1 MGCRIVAWLIGYP
14 RVYNKARRTH
24 DMAVSKSVSKS
35 VKGSKVVADKS
46 GVKTVKSDKVVGGT
60 RKVKRGSESVD
71 DKGVSDTDDS
81 QIPVIYGRKLP
92 EGAVVD
98 GILRLRGEGIPLRMI
113 CGRYGISRTR
123 MDRWMSQGEE
133 DVDEGKDTPCSR
145 LYVGMA
151 KAETA
156 VAERCMSGILKA
168 GEADG
173 GRNWAALA
181 WIMERC
187 FPEEYGL
194 ARRAD
199 VGEKEASVRVVMGGQ
214 GGSVPHEPGRV
225 MGVVDARVSETLN
238 VSESPRDETP
248 HTDTP
253 RDDDSDEE

>member
-1 MGCRIVAWLIGYP
+1 
-14 RVYNKARRTH
+14 
-24 DMAVSKSVSKS
+24 MAVSKVSKS

-46 GVKTVKSDKVVGGT
+46 GVKTVKFDKVVGGN
-60 RKVKRGSESVD
+60 RKVKRGSESVE
-71 DKGVSDTDDS
+71 DKGVSDTECADVRTDTDT

-133 DVDEGKDTPCSR
+133 DVDEGKDTPCAR

-168 GEADG
+168 GEAEG

-225 MGVVDARVSETLN
+225 MGVVDARVSE
-238 VSESPRDETP
+238 SPRAESPRDETP

-253 RDDDSDEE
+253 RDDDSGE

>member
-1 MGCRIVAWLIGYP
+1 
-14 RVYNKARRTH
+14 
-24 DMAVSKSVSKS
+24 MAVRKS
-35 VKGSKVVADKS
+35 VKGSKVKGRS
-46 GVKTVKSDKVVGGT
+46 KV
-60 RKVKRGSESVD
+60 SESVE
-71 DKGVSDTDDS
+71 DKGVGYKSEMSGADVRTDTDS

-133 DVDEGKDTPCSR
+133 DVDEGKDTPCAR

-168 GEADG
+168 GEAEG

-214 GGSVPHEPGRV
+214 GGSVPHEPGMV
-225 MGVVDARVSETLN
+225 MGVVDAEVSE
-238 VSESPRDETP
+238 SPRAKSPRDETP

-253 RDDDSDEE
+253 RDDSGE

>member
-1 MGCRIVAWLIGYP
+1 
-14 RVYNKARRTH
+14 
-24 DMAVSKSVSKS
+24 MAVKKSGADKVGSVRKS
-35 VKGSKVVADKS
+35 VKVKGRSK
-46 GVKTVKSDKVVGGT
+46 
-60 RKVKRGSESVD
+60 
-71 DKGVSDTDDS
+71 VSDTDA

-133 DVDEGKDTPCSR
+133 DVDEGKDTPCAR

-156 VAERCMSGILKA
+156 VAERCMGGILKA
-168 GEADG
+168 GEAEG

-225 MGVVDARVSETLN
+225 MGVVDAEVSE
-238 VSESPRDETP
+238 SPRAESPRDETP
-248 HTDTP
+248 SGESGDGK
-253 RDDDSDEE
+253 DA

>member
-1 MGCRIVAWLIGYP
+1 
-14 RVYNKARRTH
+14 
-24 DMAVSKSVSKS
+24 MAVSKSVSKS
-35 VKGSKVVADKS
+35 VKGSKVVDKS
-46 GVKTVKSDKVVGGT
+46 GVRKSVKVKG
-60 RKVKRGSESVD
+60 RKVSGRKSESESESESESVE
-71 DKGVSDTDDS
+71 DKGVEVSSGADVRSGTQSGTDA

-214 GGSVPHEPGRV
+214 GGSVPHEPRRV
-225 MGVVDARVSETLN
+225 MGVVDAE
-238 VSESPRDETP
+238 VSESPREDKPRDETP

-253 RDDDSDEE
+253 RDDSDEE

>member
-1 MGCRIVAWLIGYP
+1 
-14 RVYNKARRTH
+14 
-24 DMAVSKSVSKS
+24 MAVRKVSKS
-35 VKGSKVVADKS
+35 VKGSKKKVARE
-46 GVKTVKSDKVVGGT
+46 GVVGGT
-60 RKVKRGSESVD
+60 RGGEDVR
-71 DKGVSDTDDS
+71 TDA
-81 QIPVIYGRKLP
+81 QIQVVYGRKLP
-92 EGAVVD
+92 EGEVVD

-133 DVDEGKDTPCSR
+133 DIDEGKDTPCAR

-225 MGVVDARVSETLN
+225 MGVVDARVEEHT
-238 VSESPRDETP
+238 VSESPQ
-248 HTDTP
+248 
-253 RDDDSDEE
+253 DDSDDSRTDGSGE

>member
-1 MGCRIVAWLIGYP
+1 
-14 RVYNKARRTH
+14 
-24 DMAVSKSVSKS
+24 MAVRKVSK
-35 VKGSKVVADKS
+35 KKV
-46 GVKTVKSDKVVGGT
+46 TRKVVGG
-60 RKVKRGSESVD
+60 KSE
-71 DKGVSDTDDS
+71 VSGADVRTDTQS
-81 QIPVIYGRKLP
+81 RAEAQIPVVYGRKLP
-92 EGAVVD
+92 EGEVVD

-156 VAERCMSGILKA
+156 VAERCMGGILKA

-225 MGVVDARVSETLN
+225 MGVVDARVEEHT
-238 VSESPRDETP
+238 VSESPQ
-248 HTDTP
+248 
-253 RDDDSDEE
+253 DDSDDSRTDGSGE

>member
-1 MGCRIVAWLIGYP
+1 
-14 RVYNKARRTH
+14 
-24 DMAVSKSVSKS
+24 MAVRKVSKS
-35 VKGSKVVADKS
+35 VKGSKKKVVGD
-46 GVKTVKSDKVVGGT
+46 GVARDGVVGGT
-60 RKVKRGSESVD
+60 RGGEDVR
-71 DKGVSDTDDS
+71 TDA
-81 QIPVIYGRKLP
+81 QIQVVYGRKLP
-92 EGAVVD
+92 EGEVVD

-133 DVDEGKDTPCSR
+133 DIDEGKDTPCSR

-225 MGVVDARVSETLN
+225 MGVVDARVEEHT
-238 VSESPRDETP
+238 VSESPQ
-248 HTDTP
+248 
-253 RDDDSDEE
+253 DDSDDSRTDGSGE

>member
-1 MGCRIVAWLIGYP
+1 
-14 RVYNKARRTH
+14 
-24 DMAVSKSVSKS
+24 MAVRKS
-35 VKGSKVVADKS
+35 VKGSKKKITRE
-46 GVKTVKSDKVVGGT
+46 GGVGG
-60 RKVKRGSESVD
+60 KSEMSGAD
-71 DKGVSDTDDS
+71 IRTDAQSDTDT

-133 DVDEGKDTPCSR
+133 DVDEGKDTPCAR

-225 MGVVDARVSETLN
+225 MGVVDARVSE
-238 VSESPRDETP
+238 SPRAESPREDKTRDETP
-248 HTDTP
+248 HTDIP
-253 RDDDSDEE
+253 RDDSDGE

>member
-1 MGCRIVAWLIGYP
+1 MVILACIIE
-14 RVYNKARRTH
+14 ARRTH
-24 DMAVSKSVSKS
+24 DMAVSKSV
-35 VKGSKVVADKS
+35 KGSKKKVTRE
-46 GVKTVKSDKVVGGT
+46 GVVGDA
-60 RKVKRGSESVD
+60 R
-71 DKGVSDTDDS
+71 KGVSDTDVQSSTDDS

-133 DVDEGKDTPCSR
+133 DVDEGKDTPCAR

-168 GEADG
+168 GEAEG

-225 MGVVDARVSETLN
+225 MGVVDVRVSETP
-238 VSESPRDETP
+238 SGATP
-248 HTDTP
+248 HTDPP

>member
-1 MGCRIVAWLIGYP
+1 MACIIEAV
-14 RVYNKARRTH
+14 RRTH
-24 DMAVSKSVSKS
+24 DMAVKSSGVNKKTVGKVSK
-35 VKGSKVVADKS
+35 K
-46 GVKTVKSDKVVGGT
+46 KVVGD
-60 RKVKRGSESVD
+60 KVKRSGAD
-71 DKGVSDTDDS
+71 IRTDAQSSTDA

-98 GILRLRGEGIPLRMI
+98 GMLRLRGEGIPLRMI
-113 CGRYGISRTR
+113 CGKYGISRTR

-225 MGVVDARVSETLN
+225 MGVVDAK
-238 VSESPRDETP
+238 VSESPQ
-248 HTDTP
+248 
-253 RDDDSDEE
+253 DDSDDSHTDGSGE

>member
-1 MGCRIVAWLIGYP
+1 
-14 RVYNKARRTH
+14 
-24 DMAVSKSVSKS
+24 MAVSKSVGK
-35 VKGSKVVADKS
+35 KSKV
-46 GVKTVKSDKVVGGT
+46 
-60 RKVKRGSESVD
+60 
-71 DKGVSDTDDS
+71 GVSSGAEGAQSRTDA
-81 QIPVIYGRKLP
+81 QIPVVYGRKLP
-92 EGAVVD
+92 EGEVVD

-133 DVDEGKDTPCSR
+133 DIDEGKDTPCAR

-156 VAERCMSGILKA
+156 VAERCMGGILKA
-168 GEADG
+168 GEVDG

-225 MGVVDARVSETLN
+225 MGVVDAHVEEHT
-238 VSESPRDETP
+238 VSESPRD
-248 HTDTP
+248 
-253 RDDDSDEE
+253 DSASHGDEE

>member
-1 MGCRIVAWLIGYP
+1 
-14 RVYNKARRTH
+14 
-24 DMAVSKSVSKS
+24 MAVRKVSKS
-35 VKGSKVVADKS
+35 VKGSKKKVAS
-46 GVKTVKSDKVVGGT
+46 EGVVGDT
-60 RKVKRGSESVD
+60 RGGADVR
-71 DKGVSDTDDS
+71 TDA
-81 QIPVIYGRKLP
+81 QIQVVYGRKLP
-92 EGAVVD
+92 EGEVVD

-133 DVDEGKDTPCSR
+133 DIDEGKDTPCSR

-225 MGVVDARVSETLN
+225 MGVVDARVEEHT
-238 VSESPRDETP
+238 VSESPQ
-248 HTDTP
+248 
-253 RDDDSDEE
+253 DDSDDSRTDGSGE

>member
-1 MGCRIVAWLIGYP
+1 
-14 RVYNKARRTH
+14 
-24 DMAVSKSVSKS
+24 MA
-35 VKGSKVVADKS
+35 VKGSKVVDKS
-46 GVKTVKSDKVVGGT
+46 GVRKSVKVKG
-60 RKVKRGSESVD
+60 RKVSGRKSESESVE
-71 DKGVSDTDDS
+71 DKGVEVSGTGSQSSTDA

-225 MGVVDARVSETLN
+225 MGVVNARVEEHTVSETP
-238 VSESPRDETP
+238 SGESG
-248 HTDTP
+248 
-253 RDDDSDEE
+253 DDGKDA

>member
-1 MGCRIVAWLIGYP
+1 
-14 RVYNKARRTH
+14 
-24 DMAVSKSVSKS
+24 MAVRKS
-35 VKGSKVVADKS
+35 VKGSKKKITRE
-46 GVKTVKSDKVVGGT
+46 GVVGG
-60 RKVKRGSESVD
+60 KSEMSGAD
-71 DKGVSDTDDS
+71 IRTDAQSDTDT

-133 DVDEGKDTPCSR
+133 DVDEGKDTPCAR

-168 GEADG
+168 GEAEG

-214 GGSVPHEPGRV
+214 GRSVPHEPMRV
-225 MGVVDARVSETLN
+225 MGVVDARVSESLREDKT
-238 VSESPRDETP
+238 RDETP
-248 HTDTP
+248 HTDIP
-253 RDDDSDEE
+253 RDDSDGE

>member
-1 MGCRIVAWLIGYP
+1 
-14 RVYNKARRTH
+14 
-24 DMAVSKSVSKS
+24 MAVRKVSKS
-35 VKGSKVVADKS
+35 VKGSKKKITRD
-46 GVKTVKSDKVVGGT
+46 GVVGGT
-60 RKVKRGSESVD
+60 RGGADVR
-71 DKGVSDTDDS
+71 TDA
-81 QIPVIYGRKLP
+81 QIQVVYGRKLP
-92 EGAVVD
+92 EGEVVD

-225 MGVVDARVSETLN
+225 MGVVDARVSE
-238 VSESPRDETP
+238 SPQDDTTP
-248 HTDTP
+248 HG
-253 RDDDSDEE
+253 DDGDGEDGE

>member
-1 MGCRIVAWLIGYP
+1 MVILACIIEAVSNPWINPWVL
-14 RVYNKARRTH
+14 RRTH
-24 DMAVSKSVSKS
+24 DMAVKS
-35 VKGSKVVADKS
+35 S
-46 GVKTVKSDKVVGGT
+46 GVNKKKVGKVTREGVVGGA
-60 RKVKRGSESVD
+60 RKGL
-71 DKGVSDTDDS
+71 SDTDDS

-98 GILRLRGEGIPLRMI
+98 GMLRLRGEGIPLRMI

-133 DVDEGKDTPCSR
+133 DVDEGKDTPCAR

-168 GEADG
+168 GEAEG

-225 MGVVDARVSETLN
+225 MGVVDARVSE
-238 VSESPRDETP
+238 SPRAESPRAES
-248 HTDTP
+248 P

>member
-1 MGCRIVAWLIGYP
+1 
-14 RVYNKARRTH
+14 
-24 DMAVSKSVSKS
+24 MAVSKSVRKS
-35 VKGSKVVADKS
+35 VKGSKK
-46 GVKTVKSDKVVGGT
+46 KVVGGKS
-60 RKVKRGSESVD
+60 KVSGEDVRT
-71 DKGVSDTDDS
+71 DT
-81 QIPVIYGRKLP
+81 QIQVVYGRKLP
-92 EGAVVD
+92 EGEVVD

-225 MGVVDARVSETLN
+225 MGVVDARVEEHM
-238 VSESPRDETP
+238 VSESPQ
-248 HTDTP
+248 
-253 RDDDSDEE
+253 DDSDDSHTDGSGE

>member
-1 MGCRIVAWLIGYP
+1 MACIIEAV
-14 RVYNKARRTH
+14 RRTH
-24 DMAVSKSVSKS
+24 DMAVRKVSKS
-35 VKGSKVVADKS
+35 VNGSKKKVARD
-46 GVKTVKSDKVVGGT
+46 GVVGDT
-60 RKVKRGSESVD
+60 RGGEDVR
-71 DKGVSDTDDS
+71 TDA
-81 QIPVIYGRKLP
+81 QIQVVYGRKLP
-92 EGAVVD
+92 EGEVVD

-133 DVDEGKDTPCSR
+133 DIDEGKDTPCAR

-225 MGVVDARVSETLN
+225 MGVVDARVEEHT
-238 VSESPRDETP
+238 VSESPQ
-248 HTDTP
+248 
-253 RDDDSDEE
+253 DDSDDSRTDGSGE

>member
-1 MGCRIVAWLIGYP
+1 
-14 RVYNKARRTH
+14 
-24 DMAVSKSVSKS
+24 MAVEKTVGDTRKGGTRKGA
-35 VKGSKVVADKS
+35 VKGSKKKVTRE
-46 GVKTVKSDKVVGGT
+46 GVVGGA
-60 RKVKRGSESVD
+60 R
-71 DKGVSDTDDS
+71 KGVSDTDVQSSTDDS

-133 DVDEGKDTPCSR
+133 DVDEGKDTPCAR

-151 KAETA
+151 KAETV

-168 GEADG
+168 GEAEG

-238 VSESPRDETP
+238 VSESPRAESPRDESP

>member
-1 MGCRIVAWLIGYP
+1 
-14 RVYNKARRTH
+14 
-24 DMAVSKSVSKS
+24 MAVGK
-35 VKGSKVVADKS
+35 
-46 GVKTVKSDKVVGGT
+46 KSDKVGGDTRKGVGGT
-60 RKVKRGSESVD
+60 RKGRKSVG
-71 DKGVSDTDDS
+71 KGNTREGEVVGEVSNGADIRTDS
-81 QIPVIYGRKLP
+81 TQIPVIYGRKLP
-92 EGAVVD
+92 EGEVVD

-156 VAERCMSGILKA
+156 VAERCMGGILKA

-199 VGEKEASVRVVMGGQ
+199 VGEKEASVRVVMGGS
-214 GGSVPHEPGRV
+214 GGDAPHEPGRV
-225 MGVVDARVSETLN
+225 MGVVDARVSE
-238 VSESPRDETP
+238 SPREETP
-248 HTDTP
+248 REETP
-253 RDDDSDEE
+253 SDDSDDGKDA

>member
-1 MGCRIVAWLIGYP
+1 
-14 RVYNKARRTH
+14 
-24 DMAVSKSVSKS
+24 MAVSKS
-35 VKGSKVVADKS
+35 VKGSKKNVTRD
-46 GVKTVKSDKVVGGT
+46 GVVGDI
-60 RKVKRGSESVD
+60 RGGADVRT
-71 DKGVSDTDDS
+71 DTDA

-133 DVDEGKDTPCSR
+133 DVDEGKDTPCAR

-168 GEADG
+168 GEAEG

-225 MGVVDARVSETLN
+225 MGVVDARVSETPN
-238 VSESPRDETP
+238 ASESPRDETP

-253 RDDDSDEE
+253 RDDDSGE

>member
-1 MGCRIVAWLIGYP
+1 
-14 RVYNKARRTH
+14 
-24 DMAVSKSVSKS
+24 MAVKSSGVS
-35 VKGSKVVADKS
+35 KGSKKKVARDGVARKGVVGDKS
-46 GVKTVKSDKVVGGT
+46 EVSGEDVRTDAQIQVV
-60 RKVKRGSESVD
+60 
-71 DKGVSDTDDS
+71 
-81 QIPVIYGRKLP
+81 YGRKLP
-92 EGAVVD
+92 EGEVVD

-133 DVDEGKDTPCSR
+133 DIDEGKDTPCSR

-225 MGVVDARVSETLN
+225 MGVVDARVEEHT
-238 VSESPRDETP
+238 VSESPSGESG
-248 HTDTP
+248 
-253 RDDDSDEE
+253 DDSDGEDA

>member
-1 MGCRIVAWLIGYP
+1 
-14 RVYNKARRTH
+14 
-24 DMAVSKSVSKS
+24 MAVSKS
-35 VKGSKVVADKS
+35 VKGSKKKVTRDGVTRDGVVGDKS
-46 GVKTVKSDKVVGGT
+46 EMSGEDIRT
-60 RKVKRGSESVD
+60 
-71 DKGVSDTDDS
+71 DTDS

-133 DVDEGKDTPCSR
+133 DVDEGKDTPCAR

-168 GEADG
+168 GEAEG

-225 MGVVDARVSETLN
+225 MGVVDARVSETP
-238 VSESPRDETP
+238 SGATP

>member
-1 MGCRIVAWLIGYP
+1 
-14 RVYNKARRTH
+14 
-24 DMAVSKSVSKS
+24 MAVHKVSKS
-35 VKGSKVVADKS
+35 VKGSKKKITRD
-46 GVKTVKSDKVVGGT
+46 GVVGDT
-60 RKVKRGSESVD
+60 RGGEDVR
-71 DKGVSDTDDS
+71 TDA
-81 QIPVIYGRKLP
+81 QIQVVYGRKLP
-92 EGAVVD
+92 EGEVVD

-133 DVDEGKDTPCSR
+133 DIDEGKDTPCAR

-225 MGVVDARVSETLN
+225 MGVVDARVEEHT
-238 VSESPRDETP
+238 VSESPQ
-248 HTDTP
+248 
-253 RDDDSDEE
+253 DDSDDSRTDGSGE

>member
-1 MGCRIVAWLIGYP
+1 
-14 RVYNKARRTH
+14 
-24 DMAVSKSVSKS
+24 MAVKSSGVNKKKVGKVSKKKVGKVS
-35 VKGSKVVADKS
+35 KKKVTRKG
-46 GVKTVKSDKVVGGT
+46 VVGDA
-60 RKVKRGSESVD
+60 R
-71 DKGVSDTDDS
+71 KGVSDTDVQSSTDDS

-133 DVDEGKDTPCSR
+133 DVDEGKNTPCAR

-168 GEADG
+168 GEAKG

-199 VGEKEASVRVVMGGQ
+199 VGEKKASVRVVMGGQ

-225 MGVVDARVSETLN
+225 MGVVDARVSE
-238 VSESPRDETP
+238 SPRAETP
-248 HTDTP
+248 NDATPHKDTP

>member
-1 MGCRIVAWLIGYP
+1 MACIIEAVRRI
-14 RVYNKARRTH
+14 H
-24 DMAVSKSVSKS
+24 DMAVK
-35 VKGSKVVADKS
+35 VKG
-46 GVKTVKSDKVVGGT
+46 
-60 RKVKRGSESVD
+60 RKVSGKVSESVG
-71 DKGVSDTDDS
+71 DKGVDVSSDTDS

-92 EGAVVD
+92 EGEVVD

-225 MGVVDARVSETLN
+225 MGVVDARVEEHT
-238 VSESPRDETP
+238 VSESPQ
-248 HTDTP
+248 
-253 RDDDSDEE
+253 DDSDDSHTDGSGE